1 MDKQTEI
8 ALIDELSVLARDK
21 QCFLDEKEA
30 QNPVWKYT
38 SEAHFQRE
46 RDTIF
51 RRLPQIIAHHSELDG
66 PNSFVRR
73 DGASGLPLLVTR
85 DADGKAHVFLNVC
98 RHRGARLVDDESGC
112 KGRFTCPYHAW
123 SYGTDGKLLNIP
135 FGDQGFPELDTSNI
149 GLKELACVERWGWI
163 FMSPEGDSLDLD
175 AWLGELTEDF
185 EWIDAESL
193 EIKTEE
199 TSVRNANWKILIE
212 GGIEAYHFRIVHRK
226 TIGPHFPNN
235 LSSYQV
241 FGDHLRSVL
250 PRDGIAEVTPEEMAE
265 DSIREKANVL
275 YTIFPLT
282 NILMMQDHIVWIHNE
297 PLSAGQTRLRIST
310 LAAKASNDDE
320 HWARNNEIAQTTLAE
335 DGEIGESIQS
345 VIHAGAN
352 DAFNF
357 GRFEGALT
365 EFNAVIDRYTNAGA

>member
-1 MDKQTEI
+1 MDRQTEI
-8 ALIDELSVLARDK
+8 GLIREIIGLAEQNATFLDTEITQSPISRYASPARSEREIAMIYRRKPVVAAHSSELEGENAFVARD
-21 QCFLDEKEA
+21 FL
-30 QNPVWKYT
+30 
-38 SEAHFQRE
+38 
-46 RDTIF
+46 
-51 RRLPQIIAHHSELDG
+51 
-66 PNSFVRR
+66 
-73 DGASGLPLLVTR
+73 GLPILLTR
-85 DADGKAHVFLNVC
+85 DADGTAHAFLNVC
-98 RHRGARLVDDESGC
+98 RHRGAKVERDASGC
-112 KGRFTCPYHAW
+112 KRVFTCPYHAW

-163 FMSPEGDSLDLD
+163 YMSPEGDSLDLD

-199 TSVRNANWKILIE
+199 SNVRDANWKILIE

-310 LAAKASNDDE
+310 LAAKASNDNE

-345 VIHAGAN
+345 VIHSGAN

-365 EFNAVIDRYTNAGA
+365 EFNAVIDRYPNAGE